1 MATKPRK
8 ISPDVLE
15 ERKAAAE
22 QLHRTLLE
30 QVEKLAT
37 SEGWQ
42 AMLAFAATARTRSI
56 NNMLLVLAQ
65 LPTATRVEGFK
76 RWQELGRQVRAGEKA
91 LKIFG
96 YSTRRHAVTDEET
109 GEESVQRSAYFPMLS
124 VFDISQTDPISGE
137 ELPDHTQALTG
148 DDLNGIFERTAAV
161 MRGRGW
167 TVTIGSTGSPD
178 INGYATTDGTRQ
190 IVIGDHLAPAQRA
203 KTMLHEA
210 AHATLH
216 ADDPSGDSRDH
227 RGVIETEAE
236 SVAFVLGAML
246 GLDTSGYSIGYVAGW
261 SGGKP
266 ELLRSTAA
274 NVMRAVTS
282 LGDELLE
289 ERNKAASA

>member
-8 ISPDVLE
+8 ISPAQLE
-15 ERKAAAE
+15 ARKAAAE
-22 QLHRTLLE
+22 QLHQTLVE

-42 AMLAFAATARTRSI
+42 AMLAFAATARTRSL

-96 YSTRRHAVTDEET
+96 YSTKRRTVTDEET
-109 GEESVQRSAYFPMLS
+109 GEESVQRRAFFPVLS

-137 ELPDHTQALTG
+137 ELPEHTQTLTG
-148 DDLNGIFERTAAV
+148 DDVDGIFERAAMV

-167 TVTIGSTGSPD
+167 TVTIGSTGSPN
-178 INGYATTDGTRQ
+178 INGYTTMDGTRQ

-216 ADDPSGDSRDH
+216 ADDDSGDSRGH

-236 SVAFVLGAML
+236 STAFVLAAML
-246 GLDTSGYSIGYVAGW
+246 GLDTSSYSIGYVAGW

-289 ERNKAASA
+289 KRDEAAAA